1 MSSGAHDRLKQH
13 QREKLIVGGQAI
25 ERPSGPFL
33 SASHGSLNR
42 PAHLAGTSLP
52 FPDGAVQLRTISYLF
67 YRNISIL
74 IHDVQDPEQSEWD
87 RSLADVEPMLQN
99 NLLKGVLVRS
109 FGGGPTPYQRRQI
122 IEVFKGK
129 DMPVANVSDSAVTR
143 AITTALSWFYRGS
156 MRSYSPRDLRKAALY
171 LGVPEADV
179 EDFLEKV
186 FALCLHRGRQPM

>member
-13 QREKLIVGGQAI
+13 QREELIVGGPSV

-33 SASHGSLNR
+33 SSHVSPSRSPHPSG
-42 PAHLAGTSLP
+42 AALP
-52 FPDGAVQLRTISYLF
+52 FPDGAVQLRTISYLV
-67 YRNISIL
+67 YRNVSIL
-74 IHDVQDPEQSEWD
+74 IHDVQDPEQSEWE
-87 RSLADVEPMLQN
+87 RSLAYVEP
-99 NLLKGVLVRS
+99 LLKKDVLQGVLVRS

-171 LGVPEADV
+171 LGVPEVDV